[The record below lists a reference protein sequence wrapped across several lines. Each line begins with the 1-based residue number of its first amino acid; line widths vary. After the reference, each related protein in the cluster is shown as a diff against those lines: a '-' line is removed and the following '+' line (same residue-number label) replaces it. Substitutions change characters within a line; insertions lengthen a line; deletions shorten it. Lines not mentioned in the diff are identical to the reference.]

1 MLEEIGLPYNHRI
14 CKPWSRVAKSVHPM
28 GKVPALSVENKSDG
42 DNKEED
48 SFVVLESAAI
58 NTFLGDL
65 AREITNNN
73 QLLVPPPATPQRAK
87 YDSLVLFVM
96 TEIDSQSLWIH
107 RKHEDLANVFGEAP
121 TAVQEAKRQF
131 ENALDVVAAEIAPT
145 GFSAVDILFVHC
157 CVWAQQI
164 GWLERTVSAA
174 KEQTDSSDSGDA
186 NAPVEPKHLSPKLAA
201 YLKRCRSRPA
211 FIRTIELKKNQVHE
225 ENKKEP
231 PSTKL

>member
-1 MLEEIGLPYNHRI
+1 
-14 CKPWSRVAKSVHPM
+14 
-28 GKVPALSVENKSDG
+28 
-42 DNKEED
+42 
-48 SFVVLESAAI
+48 
-58 NTFLGDL
+58 
-65 AREITNNN
+65 
-73 QLLVPPPATPQRAK
+73 
-87 YDSLVLFVM
+87 M

-131 ENALDVVAAEIAPT
+131 ENALDVVAAEIAGDESDGSVDEEMYLLPT

-157 CVWAQQI
+157 CVWSQQI